1 LIAAKGAVADRLPT
15 YGRLAQALPR
25 TGQRV
30 SDERSGDD
38 LLQQPRMIARNATMT
53 NLVHAGRA

>member
-1 LIAAKGAVADRLPT
+1 MADLREHC
-15 YGRLAQALPR
+15 RVR
-25 TGQRV
+25 GQRV

-53 NLVHAGRA
+53 NHVRAGRA